1 MELCQITKYEINI
14 HHIEIIQFSLNI
26 YHLKRYFNIFVG
38 VWVVGC
44 MGGLMGVWFLM
55 DLK

>member
-14 HHIEIIQFSLNI
+14 HHIEIIQLCLNI
-26 YHLKRYFNIFVG
+26 YHLKRYFNVFVG

-44 MGGLMGVWFLM
+44 MGGLIGVRYLM